1 MLPISGKTN
10 YTLARD
16 IVRIVSVRNRQTG
29 QTYTPGTD
37 YTATNGQF
45 VIPAGSQIPGVP
57 ASWTS
62 TPPDSN
68 QYNVVRSDGTPIRV
82 SHDYQYHQIAVTYE
96 GKAYGGTYV
105 NSAGAQTTLAK
116 LAAGQRVAIT
126 FVGDSITYGSDTTWE
141 LNIEPRQRG
150 WADLVSMHLASLH
163 SAQLFYRNWA
173 IPSTVSLAGSN
184 MAASSLGDTPSDLVV
199 VAYGMNDAGLGVSGA
214 DFETHLRTMI
224 SAARTANPNAEVVLV
239 CSWPSNPEASPLNWM
254 PLGWYYSAINRIAY
268 DTPGVLI
275 ANMTS
280 ATWDYLLTRKSF
292 YDITANGV
300 NHPSDWMHTVYAQI
314 VLGTILGIAVPN

>member
-45 VIPAGSQIPGVP
+45 VIPAGSQIPVVP

-62 TPPDSN
+62 TLPDSN

-96 GKAYGGTYV
+96 GKVYGGTYV
-105 NSAGAQTTLAK
+105 NSVGAQTTLAK

-163 SAQLFYRNWA
+163 SAQVYYRNWA
-173 IPSTVSLAGSN
+173 IPGTASLAGSN
-184 MAASSLGDTPSDLVV
+184 MAASWLGDTPSDLVAI
-199 VAYGMNDAGLGVSGA
+199 AYGPNDAGLGVSGA
-214 DFETHLRTMI
+214 DFEAHLRTMI
-224 SAARTANPNAEVVLV
+224 SAARAANPNAEVVLV
-239 CSWPSNPEASPLNWM
+239 CSWPSNPEASPLNWT

-300 NHPSDWMHTVYAQI
+300 NHPSDWMQVVYAQV
-314 VLGTILGIAVPN
+314 VLGTILGIPVPN